1 MNFQEPRIIGQRE
14 PDLDPPDS
22 YDEEITDIV
31 DGTWRDDERN
41 IAAWKEERYGK

>member
-1 MNFQEPRIIGQRE
+1 MRIIGQRE

-31 DGTWRDDERN
+31 DWREEERN
-41 IAAWKEERYGK
+41 IAEWKEERYGKGTV